1 MVLSYARRHAPSSMP
16 FRFPFRSLVALGLA
30 ILVALPSLAQTR
42 RPNIVYIMSDDH
54 ALRTIGA
61 YSDLH
66 PTPNLDR
73 IAREGAVFRNA
84 FVANSICGPS
94 RAAILT
100 GKHGHKNG
108 VTGNG
113 EPWDSTQAVFPRIL
127 QRAGYQTAL
136 FGKWHLNS
144 KPADEY
150 NEYTILTGAGKQG
163 FYYNPETYSWG
174 AGSPDTGTRDLTG
187 YSTDLVTDMAI
198 DWLDRTQASD
208 AGSSADAGSTDD
220 PFLLLVQFKA
230 VHVPRMP
237 PQRFLDRYLDDF
249 FPEPATLHDDLAGRT
264 VHARRVNFFLD
275 DLRPRKRYGTYDPSR
290 DIYLARMTDAER
302 EAYHDSIDPQNED
315 YWRMRANGLL
325 SDSTAMRA
333 YVYQRFIKDY
343 VRIVDA
349 LDENVGR
356 LLDRLD
362 ADPDLRANTVVVY
375 ASDQG
380 YFTGEHGY
388 AEKRLM
394 YEEAMRMPLLM
405 RWPGRIAPG
414 TDVDGLV
421 QNIDLAPTFLSM
433 AGAPVP
439 DDVQGLS
446 FVPLLGGET
455 PDDWRRSLYYHY
467 YDHDRHQVSR
477 HAGVRTERHKLI
489 HFYTDDTWEAYDL
502 AADPLEVRNRAGDP
516 TFADELAALKAE
528 YLRLRE
534 HYDVPASAFAPP
546 YR

>member
-1 MVLSYARRHAPSSMP
+1 MP
-16 FRFPFRSLVALGLA
+16 VRSLVRQLVVLALA
-30 ILVALPSLAQTR
+30 ALVSLPVFAQR

-61 YSDLH
+61 YSDFH

-73 IAREGAVFRNA
+73 IANEGAVFRNA

-108 VTGNG
+108 ITGNG
-113 EPWDSTQAVFPRIL
+113 EPWDSTQAVFPRML

-150 NEYTILTGAGKQG
+150 DEYTILTGAGKQG
-163 FYYNPETYSWG
+163 FYYNPEVY
-174 AGSPDTGTRDLTG
+174 SPDTGYRDLMG
-187 YSTDLVTDMAI
+187 YSTELVTDMAI
-198 DWLDRTQASD
+198 DYLDRTTAT
-208 AGSSADAGSTDD
+208 SSADE
-220 PFLLLVQFKA
+220 PFLMLVQYKA

-237 PQRFLDRYLDDF
+237 PLSYLERYIEDTFL
-249 FPEPATLHDDLAGRT
+249 EPATLYDDLSGRT
-264 VHARRVNFFLD
+264 ENARRVNFFLD
-275 DLRPRKRYGTYDPSR
+275 NLRPLKRYGTYDPASN
-290 DIYLARMTDAER
+290 IYLDRMTDAER
-302 EAYHDSIDPQNED
+302 RAYHDVIDPQNED

-349 LDENVGR
+349 MDDQIGR
-356 LLDRLD
+356 LLDRID

-405 RWPGRIAPG
+405 RWPLGIAPG
-414 TDVDGLV
+414 TEIDGLV

-433 AGAPVP
+433 ARAPVP
-439 DDVQGLS
+439 DDMQGES
-446 FVPLLGGET
+446 FLPLFNGTT

-467 YDHDRHQVSR
+467 YDHNRHQVSR

-502 AADPLEVRNRAGDP
+502 EADPLEVNNVYADP
-516 TFADELAALKAE
+516 DFADELARLKAE
-528 YLRLRE
+528 YTRLQE
-534 HYDVPASAFAPP
+534 VYEVPPETFEAPFD
-546 YR
+546 R

>member
-1 MVLSYARRHAPSSMP
+1 MRPLYALAVLLALAP
-16 FRFPFRSLVALGLA
+16 LA
-30 ILVALPSLAQTR
+30 DAQDR
-42 RPNIVYIMSDDH
+42 RPNIVLILSDDH

-61 YSDLH
+61 YGDLH

-73 IAREGAVFRNA
+73 IGGEGAVFQNA

-113 EPWDSTQAVFPRIL
+113 EPWDSTQTVFPRLL
-127 QRAGYQTAL
+127 QDAGYRTAL

-150 NEYTILTGAGKQG
+150 DEYTILTGAGKQG
-163 FYYNPETYSWG
+163 FYYNPEVYS
-174 AGSPDTGTRDLTG
+174 PETGTRDLAG
-187 YSTDLVTDMAI
+187 YSTDLVTDLAI
-198 DWLDRTQASD
+198 DWLDR
-208 AGSSADAGSTDD
+208 GEGEPD
-220 PFLLLVQFKA
+220 PFLLLVQYKA

-237 PQRFLDRYLDDF
+237 PLRLLERYLDAVV
-249 FPEPATLHDDLAGRT
+249 PEPPTLYDDLAGRT
-264 VHARRVNFFLD
+264 EHARRVNFFLD
-275 DLRPRKRYGTYDPSR
+275 DLRPLRRYGTYDPGR
-290 DIYLARMTDAER
+290 DLYLARMTDAER
-302 EAYHDSIDPQNED
+302 RAYHDVVDPQNET

-343 VRIVDA
+343 LRIVDA

-362 ADPDLRANTVVVY
+362 ADSKLRDNTVVVY

-414 TDVDGLV
+414 TRVEGLV
-421 QNIDLAPTFLSM
+421 QNIDLAPSFLSI

-439 DDVQGLS
+439 AAMQGRS
-446 FVPLLGGET
+446 VVPLLDG
-455 PDDWRRSLYYHY
+455 PAPADWRRSLYYHY
-467 YDHDRHQVSR
+467 YDHNRHQVSR

-502 AADPLEVRNRAGDP
+502 LADPLEVHNRYGDP
-516 TFADELAALKAE
+516 AFADEVAALQAE

-534 HYDVPASAFAPP
+534 QYEVPPETFAPP